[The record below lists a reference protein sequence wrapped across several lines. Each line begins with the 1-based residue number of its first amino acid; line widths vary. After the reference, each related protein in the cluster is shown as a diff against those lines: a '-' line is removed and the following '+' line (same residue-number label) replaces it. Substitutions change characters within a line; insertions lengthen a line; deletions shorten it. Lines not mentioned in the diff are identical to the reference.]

1 MANKKNKKS
10 GLTGHDVLIAV
21 LISGAC
27 SFGVFLIALGI
38 GGFITTRPQ
47 ESQTVEAPSAQAPL
61 PFRAL
66 ESMPTPAPTDP
77 PEEPSSDPTPE
88 QTAEPVQQTSKPAAP
103 PSQAPQT
110 HPPQTQAPAVPT
122 QAPVQT
128 RAPTPTPAPTR
139 APTVPVQT
147 PAPVVTVPP
156 AQNTPNPAQSGNQ
169 NQGASANQTGR
180 TVYITP
186 TGSKYHYDN
195 NCNGGTYIPSTL
207 EEALSLNLGP
217 CRRCVL
223 N

>member
-1 MANKKNKKS
+1 MANKNKKNPHR
-10 GLTGHDVLIAV
+10 LTAAD
-21 LISGAC
+21 
-27 SFGVFLIALGI
+27 IALAI
-38 GGFITTRPQ
+38 LAALGGAIAFMTIALVAGSLLFP
-47 ESQTVEAPSAQAPL
+47 ESWERKTAEEPSARPSYHGTLPSKAPT
-61 PFRAL
+61 
-66 ESMPTPAPTDP
+66 STPAPSHTEP
-77 PEEPSSDPTPE
+77 LEEPSSEPTPE
-88 QTAEPVQQTSKPAAP
+88 ETEEPVQWTSAP
-103 PSQAPQT
+103 TGSPSRA
-110 HPPQTQAPAVPT
+110 PQTQAPSAQT

-128 RAPTPTPAPTR
+128 KAPAPTPAPTR

-156 AQNTPNPAQSGNQ
+156 VQNTPSPAQSGNQ
-169 NQGASANQTGR
+169 NQSASTNQTGR

-195 NCNGGTYIPSTL
+195 SCNGGTYIPSTL